1 MKRLFTLMFFINM
14 LVLNLYAISEE
25 FTVDV
30 VLKNAIDSTYMKEK
44 AIFQNYSDTL
54 FIVPKEKTETYTGL
68 YLFLKNDTKIV
79 NYNKLKILVD
89 YGNSNEKITK
99 NIKDITIFQNNQKL
113 EILNIISFIVNPNK
127 EHPCSILTGLEKEWM
142 FIVPTCLFD
151 KLEKTPLE
159 YLNTMCFSG
168 NKSDKDSGFYHIYDF
183 VTPNVLQIVCKHYVK
198 KVVN

>member
-1 MKRLFTLMFFINM
+1 MKRLFTLMFFINI
-14 LVLNLYAISEE
+14 LVLNLHAISEE

-54 FIVPKEKTETYTGL
+54 FIVPKERSEMYTGL
-68 YLFLKNDTKIV
+68 YIYLKNDTKIV
-79 NYNKLKILVD
+79 NYSKLKILVD
-89 YGNSNEKITK
+89 YGNSNEKIAE

-113 EILNIISFIVNPNK
+113 EILNIISFIVNPDK
-127 EHPCSILTGLEKEWM
+127 GYPCSTITGVEKEWI
-142 FIVPTCLFD
+142 FTIPTCVFD
-151 KLEKTPLE
+151 KLNKTPLE

-183 VTPNVLQIVCKHYVK
+183 ITPNVLQVVCKHYVK
-198 KVVN
+198 KVIN

>member
-1 MKRLFTLMFFINM
+1 MKRLFILVCFILIFM
-14 LVLNLYAISEE
+14 QNLFAISEE

-54 FIVPKEKTETYTGL
+54 FIVPKEKSETYTGL
-68 YLFLKNDTKIV
+68 YIFLKNDTRIAD
-79 NYNKLKILVD
+79 YNKLKILVN
-89 YGNSNEKITK
+89 YGNSNEKITE
-99 NIKDITIFQNNQKL
+99 NIKDITIYQNNQKL
-113 EILNIISFIVNPNK
+113 KILNVISFVVNPNK
-127 EHPCSILTGLEKEWM
+127 EYPCATLTGVENEWL
-142 FIVPTCLFD
+142 FLVPTCAFD
-151 KLEKTPLE
+151 KLDKTPLE

-183 VTPNVLQIVCKHYVK
+183 VTPNVLQVICKHYVK